1 MKVKVMTNSSTANTI
16 FALTFGLIA
25 WFFCQSEPMEAK
37 ADKQQTTT
45 IKLCQQKIAAKSG
58 LNRLQFDK
66 QAHVHRFPV
75 RNRQELTLDQGF

>member
-1 MKVKVMTNSSTANTI
+1 MTNSSTANTI
-16 FALTFGLIA
+16 FALTFGFIA

-37 ADKQQTTT
+37 SGNQKLTT
-45 IKLCQQKIAAKSG
+45 IKLCDQRSTAKSS